1 MTINN
6 CCVQSGYC
14 CMYRGYA
21 KSRKY
26 RPEEVESSIIH
37 GISRLPSRT
46 EIDLGA
52 LAVIDANADGNTVTG
67 IESSEC
73 TSNDGSFKTSYS
85 IIK

>member
-1 MTINN
+1 
-6 CCVQSGYC
+6 
-14 CMYRGYA
+14 MYRGYA

-37 GISRLPSRT
+37 GLSRLPSRT

-52 LAVIDANADGNTVTG
+52 LAVIDASSDGNTVTG
-67 IESSEC
+67 IECSEC
-73 TSNDGSFKTSYS
+73 TSSEDGFKTSYS